1 VGDMVKKILVLSL
14 LLFTTIFGRTVYEIE
29 RLDIVANIE
38 RDGSLE
44 VEERVIYD
52 IGKINGILYNID
64 ALGYGKFTD
73 LQIFYEDDGEFK
85 QARNNT
91 APSEGNFTVSVDDGL
106 YKIKLYAPSQNERK
120 EFIFRYNLT
129 RGVTVYRDIAQLNRK
144 MVGKDW
150 QNSIGN
156 ISVTVNLPE
165 NVKKDDIYAFGHG
178 PLTGNIEILD
188 GKSVRYTLNDYRPGE
203 FLEVNLLFPKNI
215 LTSFNPLLMKNKSAL
230 KEILDME
237 GKLAKEANDA
247 RKRAIIGFYLGRV
260 VLVLAVAWWLF
271 LVVFIY
277 LKNSKRYKVE
287 NEYGEYFRE
296 LPDDYSPSI
305 AGTLVSRNLYPSGRE
320 LFAML
325 LDLVRKGHL
334 KLEEGEKTTTLI
346 LQESGKPLSEEEK
359 FILNWY
365 IRELGD
371 GEKIVLESVE
381 ASIKGRGGAKEF
393 NRNYERWRTIVYSD
407 MLEKNLKMDKRD
419 KFSTSLGIFTGI
431 AYFIGGGMLVV
442 YFQSELFILM
452 ILLGFILL
460 PYTFSRKRAS
470 LEKEKAISRWEA
482 FKKFLVDYSN
492 LEEAKLASIELW
504 EHYFVYAVALG
515 VAEKVAKGYSKI
527 MSKKGEESTII
538 GGRGYR
544 NNSFMNM
551 YLYSHAFR
559 SMERNTSFVAQR
571 AMESVARSSRSSARG
586 RGGGFSGGS
595 SGGGGGRSGG
605 GAF

>member
-1 VGDMVKKILVLSL
+1 MIKKILVLSL
-14 LLFTTIFGRTVYEIE
+14 LLFTTIFGRTAYEIE
-29 RLDIVANIE
+29 SLDIVANIE

-44 VEERVIYD
+44 VEERVVYD

-73 LQIFYEDDGEFK
+73 LQIFYEADGEFK

-144 MVGKDW
+144 MVGKEW

-156 ISVTVNLPE
+156 ISVTVNFPE

-381 ASIKGRGGAKEF
+381 ALIKGRGGAKEF

-544 NNSFMNM
+544 NNSLMNM

-571 AMESVARSSRSSARG
+571 AMESVARSSRSSVRG

>member
-1 VGDMVKKILVLSL
+1 MVKKILVLSL
-14 LLFTTIFGRTVYEIE
+14 LLFTTIFGRTAYEIE
-29 RLDIVANIE
+29 SLDIVANIE

-52 IGKINGILYNID
+52 IGEINGILYNID

-144 MVGKDW
+144 MVGKEW

-165 NVKKDDIYAFGHG
+165 SVKKDDIYAFGHG

-188 GKSVRYTLNDYRPGE
+188 GKSVRYTLNNYRPGE

-215 LTSFNPLLMKNKSAL
+215 LTNFNPLFMKNKSAL

-544 NNSFMNM
+544 NNSLMNM

>member
-1 VGDMVKKILVLSL
+1 MVKKILVLSL

-156 ISVTVNLPE
+156 ISVTVYLPE
-165 NVKKDDIYAFGHG
+165 SVKKDDIYAFGHG

-188 GKSVRYTLNDYRPGE
+188 GKSVRYTLNNYRPGE

-371 GEKIVLESVE
+371 GEKIILESVE

-544 NNSFMNM
+544 NNSLMNM

>member
-1 VGDMVKKILVLSL
+1 MVKKILVLSL
-14 LLFTTIFGRTVYEIE
+14 LLFTTIFGRTAYEIE
-29 RLDIVANIE
+29 SLDIVANIE

-52 IGKINGILYNID
+52 IGEINGILYNID

-247 RKRAIIGFYLGRV
+247 RKRAIIDFYLGRV

-544 NNSFMNM
+544 NNSLMNM

>member
-1 VGDMVKKILVLSL
+1 MVKKILVLSL
-14 LLFTTIFGRTVYEIE
+14 LLFTTIFGRTAYEIE

-52 IGKINGILYNID
+52 IGEINGILYNID

-144 MVGKDW
+144 MVGKEW

-156 ISVTVNLPE
+156 ISVTVYLPE
-165 NVKKDDIYAFGHG
+165 SVKKDDIYAFGHG

-188 GKSVRYTLNDYRPGE
+188 GKSVRYTLNNYRPGE

-260 VLVLAVAWWLF
+260 VLVLVVAWWLF

-371 GEKIVLESVE
+371 GEKIILESVE

-544 NNSFMNM
+544 NNSLMNM

>member
-1 VGDMVKKILVLSL
+1 MVKKILVLSL
-14 LLFTTIFGRTVYEIE
+14 LLFTTIFGRTAYEIE
-29 RLDIVANIE
+29 SLDIVANIE

-44 VEERVIYD
+44 VEERVVYD

-64 ALGYGKFTD
+64 ALGYGKFSD

-106 YKIKLYAPSQNERK
+106 YQIKLYAPSQNERK

-371 GEKIVLESVE
+371 GEKIILESVE

-544 NNSFMNM
+544 NNSLMNM

>member
-1 VGDMVKKILVLSL
+1 MVKKILVLSL
-14 LLFTTIFGRTVYEIE
+14 LLFTTIFGRTAYEIE
-29 RLDIVANIE
+29 SLDIVANIE

-44 VEERVIYD
+44 VEERVVYD

-64 ALGYGKFTD
+64 ALGYGKFSD

-106 YKIKLYAPSQNERK
+106 YQIKLYAPSQNERK

-595 SGGGGGRSGG
+595 SGGGGGP
-605 GAF
+605 F

>member
-1 VGDMVKKILVLSL
+1 MIKKILVLSL
-14 LLFTTIFGRTVYEIE
+14 LLFTTIFGRTAYEIE
-29 RLDIVANIE
+29 SLDIVANIE

-64 ALGYGKFTD
+64 ALGYGKFTN
-73 LQIFYEDDGEFK
+73 LQIFYEDDWEFK

-144 MVGKDW
+144 MVGKEW

-544 NNSFMNM
+544 NNSLMNM

>member
-1 VGDMVKKILVLSL
+1 MVKKILVLSL
-14 LLFTTIFGRTVYEIE
+14 LLFTTIFGRTAYEIE
-29 RLDIVANIE
+29 SLDIVANIE

-52 IGKINGILYNID
+52 IGEINGILYNID

-144 MVGKDW
+144 MVGKEW

-156 ISVTVNLPE
+156 ISVTVYLPE
-165 NVKKDDIYAFGHG
+165 SVKKDDIYAFGHG

-188 GKSVRYTLNDYRPGE
+188 GKSVRYTLNNYRPGE

-371 GEKIVLESVE
+371 GEKIILESVE

-544 NNSFMNM
+544 NNSLMNM

-586 RGGGFSGGS
+586 RRGGFSGGS

>member
-1 VGDMVKKILVLSL
+1 MVKKILVLSL

-144 MVGKDW
+144 MVGKKW

-371 GEKIVLESVE
+371 GEKIILESVE

-544 NNSFMNM
+544 NNSLMNM

>member
-1 VGDMVKKILVLSL
+1 MVKKILVLSL

-129 RGVTVYRDIAQLNRK
+129 RGVTIYRDIAQLNRK

>member
-1 VGDMVKKILVLSL
+1 MVKKILVLSL

-144 MVGKDW
+144 MVGKEW

-215 LTSFNPLLMKNKSAL
+215 LISFNPLLMKNKSAL

-371 GEKIVLESVE
+371 GEKIILESVE

-544 NNSFMNM
+544 NNSLMNM

>member
-1 VGDMVKKILVLSL
+1 MIKKILVLSL
-14 LLFTTIFGRTVYEIE
+14 LLFTTIFGRTAYEIE
-29 RLDIVANIE
+29 SLDIVANIE

-64 ALGYGKFTD
+64 ALGYGKFTN

-144 MVGKDW
+144 MVGKEW

-188 GKSVRYTLNDYRPGE
+188 GKSVRYTLNNYRPGE

-381 ASIKGRGGAKEF
+381 ALIKGRGGAKEF

-419 KFSTSLGIFTGI
+419 KFSISLGIFTGI

-492 LEEAKLASIELW
+492 LEEAKLASIEVW

-544 NNSFMNM
+544 NNSLMSM

-571 AMESVARSSRSSARG
+571 AMESVVKSSRSSARG
-586 RGGGFSGGS
+586 SGGGFSGGS

>member
-1 VGDMVKKILVLSL
+1 MVKKILVLSL
-14 LLFTTIFGRTVYEIE
+14 LLFTTIFGRTAYEIE
-29 RLDIVANIE
+29 SLDIVANIE

-44 VEERVIYD
+44 VEERVVYD

-64 ALGYGKFTD
+64 ALGYGKFSD

-106 YKIKLYAPSQNERK
+106 YQIKLYAPSQNERK

-371 GEKIVLESVE
+371 GEKIILESVE

-470 LEKEKAISRWEA
+470 LEKEKTISRWEA

-544 NNSFMNM
+544 NNSLMNM

>member
-1 VGDMVKKILVLSL
+1 MVKKILVLSL

-144 MVGKDW
+144 MVGKEW
-150 QNSIGN
+150 QNSIRN

-371 GEKIVLESVE
+371 GEKIILESVE
-381 ASIKGRGGAKEF
+381 VSIKGRGGAKEF

-544 NNSFMNM
+544 NNSLMNM

>member
-1 VGDMVKKILVLSL
+1 MVKKILVLSL

-144 MVGKDW
+144 MVGKEW

-165 NVKKDDIYAFGHG
+165 NIKKDDIYAFGHG

-544 NNSFMNM
+544 NNSLMNM

>member
-1 VGDMVKKILVLSL
+1 MVKKILVLSL

-504 EHYFVYAVALG
+504 DHYFVYAVALG

-544 NNSFMNM
+544 NNSLMNM

>member
-1 VGDMVKKILVLSL
+1 MVKKILVLSL
-14 LLFTTIFGRTVYEIE
+14 LLFTTIFGRTAYEIE
-29 RLDIVANIE
+29 NLDIVANIE

-44 VEERVIYD
+44 VEERVVYD

-64 ALGYGKFTD
+64 ALGYGKFSD

-106 YKIKLYAPSQNERK
+106 YQIKLYAPSQNERK

-371 GEKIVLESVE
+371 GEKIILESVE

-544 NNSFMNM
+544 NNSLMNM

-559 SMERNTSFVAQR
+559 SMERSTSFVAQR

>member
-1 VGDMVKKILVLSL
+1 MVKKILVLSL
-14 LLFTTIFGRTVYEIE
+14 LLFTTIFGRTAYEIE
-29 RLDIVANIE
+29 SLDIVANIE

-44 VEERVIYD
+44 VEERVVYD

-64 ALGYGKFTD
+64 ALGYGKFSD

-106 YKIKLYAPSQNERK
+106 YQIKLYAPSQNERK

-371 GEKIVLESVE
+371 GEKIILESVE

-544 NNSFMNM
+544 NNSLMNI

>member
-1 VGDMVKKILVLSL
+1 MIKKILVLSL
-14 LLFTTIFGRTVYEIE
+14 LLFTTIFGRTAYEIE
-29 RLDIVANIE
+29 SLDIVANIE

-64 ALGYGKFTD
+64 ALGYGKFSD

-144 MVGKDW
+144 MVGKEW

-544 NNSFMNM
+544 NNSLMNM

-586 RGGGFSGGS
+586 SGGGFSGGS

>member
-1 VGDMVKKILVLSL
+1 MVKKILVLSL

-64 ALGYGKFTD
+64 VLGYGKFTD

-215 LTSFNPLLMKNKSAL
+215 LTSFNPLLIKNKSAL

-237 GKLAKEANDA
+237 EKLAKEANDA

-381 ASIKGRGGAKEF
+381 ALIKGRGGAKEF

-544 NNSFMNM
+544 NNSLMNM

>member
-1 VGDMVKKILVLSL
+1 MVKKILVLSL
-14 LLFTTIFGRTVYEIE
+14 LLFTTIFGRTAYEIE

-52 IGKINGILYNID
+52 IGEINGILYNID

-129 RGVTVYRDIAQLNRK
+129 RGVTVYRDITQLNRK
-144 MVGKDW
+144 MVGKEW

-156 ISVTVNLPE
+156 ISVTVYLPE
-165 NVKKDDIYAFGHG
+165 SVKKDDIYAFGHG

-188 GKSVRYTLNDYRPGE
+188 GKSVRYTLNNYRPGE

-371 GEKIVLESVE
+371 GEKIILESVE

-544 NNSFMNM
+544 NNSLMNM

>member
-1 VGDMVKKILVLSL
+1 MVKKILVLSL
-14 LLFTTIFGRTVYEIE
+14 LLFTTIFGRTAYEIE

-52 IGKINGILYNID
+52 IGEINGILYNID

-371 GEKIVLESVE
+371 GEKIILESVE

-544 NNSFMNM
+544 NNSLMNM

>member
-1 VGDMVKKILVLSL
+1 MVKKILVLSL
-14 LLFTTIFGRTVYEIE
+14 LLFTTIFSRTVYEIE

-144 MVGKDW
+144 MVGKEW

-371 GEKIVLESVE
+371 GEKIILESVE

-544 NNSFMNM
+544 NNSLMNM

>member
-1 VGDMVKKILVLSL
+1 MVKKILVLSL

-44 VEERVIYD
+44 VEERVVYD

-64 ALGYGKFTD
+64 ALGYGKFSD

-106 YKIKLYAPSQNERK
+106 YQIKLYAPSQNERK

-371 GEKIVLESVE
+371 GEKIILESVE

-544 NNSFMNM
+544 NNSLMNM

>member
-1 VGDMVKKILVLSL
+1 MVKKILVLSL

-371 GEKIVLESVE
+371 GEKIILESVE
-381 ASIKGRGGAKEF
+381 VSIKGRGGAKEF

-544 NNSFMNM
+544 NNSLMNM

-571 AMESVARSSRSSARG
+571 TMESVARSSRSSARG

>member
-1 VGDMVKKILVLSL
+1 MVKKILVLSL
-14 LLFTTIFGRTVYEIE
+14 LLFTTIFGRTAYEIE
-29 RLDIVANIE
+29 SLDIVANIE

-52 IGKINGILYNID
+52 IGEINGILYNID

-144 MVGKDW
+144 MVGKEW

-156 ISVTVNLPE
+156 ISVTVYLPE
-165 NVKKDDIYAFGHG
+165 SVKKDDIYAFGHG

-188 GKSVRYTLNDYRPGE
+188 GKSVRYTLNNYRPGE

-527 MSKKGEESTII
+527 ISKKGEESTII

-544 NNSFMNM
+544 NNSLMNM

>member
-1 VGDMVKKILVLSL
+1 MVKKILVLSL
-14 LLFTTIFGRTVYEIE
+14 LLFTTIFGRTAYEIE
-29 RLDIVANIE
+29 SLDIVANIE

-52 IGKINGILYNID
+52 IGEINGILYNID

-144 MVGKDW
+144 MVGKEW

-371 GEKIVLESVE
+371 GEKIILESVE

-544 NNSFMNM
+544 NNSLMNM

-586 RGGGFSGGS
+586 RGGGFSGCS

>member
-1 VGDMVKKILVLSL
+1 MVKKILVLSL
-14 LLFTTIFGRTVYEIE
+14 LLFTTIFGRTAYEIE

-203 FLEVNLLFPKNI
+203 FLEINLLFPKNI

-544 NNSFMNM
+544 NNSLMNM

>member
-1 VGDMVKKILVLSL
+1 MVKKILVLSL
-14 LLFTTIFGRTVYEIE
+14 LLFTTIFGRTAYEIE
-29 RLDIVANIE
+29 SLDIVANIE

-52 IGKINGILYNID
+52 IGEINGILYNID

-129 RGVTVYRDIAQLNRK
+129 RGLTVYRDIAQLNRK
-144 MVGKDW
+144 MVGKEW

-237 GKLAKEANDA
+237 GNLAKEANDA

-544 NNSFMNM
+544 NNSLMNM

>member
-1 VGDMVKKILVLSL
+1 MVKKILVLSL
-14 LLFTTIFGRTVYEIE
+14 LLFTTIFGRTAYEIE
-29 RLDIVANIE
+29 SLDIVANIE

-52 IGKINGILYNID
+52 IGEINGILYNID

-129 RGVTVYRDIAQLNRK
+129 RGLTVYRDIAQLNRK
-144 MVGKDW
+144 MVGKEW

-188 GKSVRYTLNDYRPGE
+188 GKSVRYTLNDYRPGK

-237 GKLAKEANDA
+237 GNLAKEANDA

-544 NNSFMNM
+544 NNSLMNM

>member
-1 VGDMVKKILVLSL
+1 MVKKILVLSL
-14 LLFTTIFGRTVYEIE
+14 LLFTTIFGRTAYEIE
-29 RLDIVANIE
+29 SLDIVANIE

-215 LTSFNPLLMKNKSAL
+215 LTSFNPLLIKNKSAL

-237 GKLAKEANDA
+237 EKLAKEANDA

-381 ASIKGRGGAKEF
+381 ALIKGRGGAKEF

-544 NNSFMNM
+544 NNSLMNM

-571 AMESVARSSRSSARG
+571 AMESVAKSSRSSVRG
-586 RGGGFSGGS
+586 SGGGFSGGS

>member
-1 VGDMVKKILVLSL
+1 MVKKILVLSL

-144 MVGKDW
+144 MLGKDW

-165 NVKKDDIYAFGHG
+165 NVKQDDIYAFGHG

-538 GGRGYR
+538 GGRSYR
-544 NNSFMNM
+544 NNSLMNM

>member
-1 VGDMVKKILVLSL
+1 MVKKILVLSL
-14 LLFTTIFGRTVYEIE
+14 LLFTTIFGRTAYEIE
-29 RLDIVANIE
+29 SLDIVANIE

-144 MVGKDW
+144 MVGKEW

-371 GEKIVLESVE
+371 GEKIILESVE

-431 AYFIGGGMLVV
+431 VYFIGGGMLVV

-544 NNSFMNM
+544 NNSLMNM

>member
-1 VGDMVKKILVLSL
+1 MVKKILVLSL

-247 RKRAIIGFYLGRV
+247 RKRAIIDFYLGRV

>member
-1 VGDMVKKILVLSL
+1 MVKKILVLSL

-144 MVGKDW
+144 MLGKDW

-188 GKSVRYTLNDYRPGE
+188 GKSVRYTLNDYRSGE

-247 RKRAIIGFYLGRV
+247 RKRAIIDFYLGRV

-371 GEKIVLESVE
+371 GEKIILESVE
-381 ASIKGRGGAKEF
+381 VSIKGRGGAKEF

-544 NNSFMNM
+544 NNSLMNM

>member
-1 VGDMVKKILVLSL
+1 MVKKILVLSL

-144 MVGKDW
+144 MVGKEW

-156 ISVTVNLPE
+156 ISVTVYLPE
-165 NVKKDDIYAFGHG
+165 SVKKDDIYAFGHG

-544 NNSFMNM
+544 NNSLMNM

>member
-1 VGDMVKKILVLSL
+1 MVKKILVLSL
-14 LLFTTIFGRTVYEIE
+14 LLFTTIFGRTAYEIE
-29 RLDIVANIE
+29 SLDIVANIE

-44 VEERVIYD
+44 VEERVVYD

-144 MVGKDW
+144 MVGKEW

-371 GEKIVLESVE
+371 GEKIILESVE

-544 NNSFMNM
+544 NNSLMNM

>member
-1 VGDMVKKILVLSL
+1 MIKKILVLSL
-14 LLFTTIFGRTVYEIE
+14 LLFTTIFGRTAYEIE
-29 RLDIVANIE
+29 SLDIVANIE

-44 VEERVIYD
+44 VEERVVYD

-73 LQIFYEDDGEFK
+73 LQIFYEVDGEFK

-144 MVGKDW
+144 MVGKEW

-260 VLVLAVAWWLF
+260 VLVLTVAWWLF

-346 LQESGKPLSEEEK
+346 LQESGKHLSEEEK

-381 ASIKGRGGAKEF
+381 ALIKGRGGAKEF

-544 NNSFMNM
+544 NNSLMNM

-571 AMESVARSSRSSARG
+571 AMESVAKSSRSSVRG